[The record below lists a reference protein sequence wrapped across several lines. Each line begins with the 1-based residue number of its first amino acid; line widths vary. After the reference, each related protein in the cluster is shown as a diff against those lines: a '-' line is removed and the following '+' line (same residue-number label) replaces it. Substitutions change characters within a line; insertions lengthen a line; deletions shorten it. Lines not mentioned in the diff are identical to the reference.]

1 MWIYDSYTIK
11 FVYSSDFH
19 LYRAYTHRKSVW
31 EVYRIQNSII
41 NNTFFIR
48 SHISPQT
55 VYTLSVR
62 VSLTLHRKLN
72 SIWGASNQ
80 MKFKL
85 KVTIKLSECRD
96 HWGSPLPLSSPLPP
110 SSTPCSF
117 NLSDVGVAL
126 GMQIMSNVTSNFRQ
140 DAQLQRGA
148 WFRFYLG
155 HKNFLESGEDREG
168 GGVERV

>member
-96 HWGSPLPLSSPLPP
+96 HWGSPAVPFPTLFPSSPIYY
-110 SSTPCSF
+110 
-117 NLSDVGVAL
+117 AL
-126 GMQIMSNVTSNFRQ
+126 LCQLEWCGRGTWHANHVKCHI
-140 DAQLQRGA
+140 QLQTRCTA
-148 WFRFYLG
+148 ATSCLIPVLLG
-155 HKNFLESGEDREG
+155 SQELPGEWWG
-168 GGVERV
+168 